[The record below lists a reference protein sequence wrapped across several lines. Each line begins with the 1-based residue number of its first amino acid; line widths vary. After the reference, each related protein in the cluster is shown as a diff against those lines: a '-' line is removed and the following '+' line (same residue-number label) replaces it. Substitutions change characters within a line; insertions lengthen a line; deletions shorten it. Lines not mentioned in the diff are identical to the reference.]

1 MTTANSRAAKRPPSK
16 DTVVMRPMPCREEL
30 GVGVSV
36 VIGLPKSDIGIG
48 NYLREEVTF
57 NSKDAWFM
65 GIRARAKDLM
75 LLCCKSFMQPGS
87 LFSFLRNDTLARGA
101 RWLELRSASALD
113 EPHAASFPG

>member
-36 VIGLPKSDIGIG
+36 VIGLPKSDMGIG

-57 NSKDAWFM
+57 NSQDAWFM
-65 GIRARAKDLM
+65 GIRARAYDWSSCRSRLRIAFHSSPVKDV
-75 LLCCKSFMQPGS
+75 F
-87 LFSFLRNDTLARGA
+87 
-101 RWLELRSASALD
+101 
-113 EPHAASFPG
+113 